1 MKELK
6 EGACCENG
14 NSEVF
19 ITYVYRE
26 RTSIFYG
33 IYFVDLFSFNFQKNL
48 LRDYFE
54 TPSW

>member
-33 IYFVDLFSFNFQKNL
+33 IYFVDLFSFNFQKKL